1 MNENIKD
8 TNVFK
13 LKDLVSYED
22 GQLNKFFVERNDHVR
37 FALMAYDKGVELS
50 RHAACGD
57 AIVFAL
63 EGNAIITY
71 QGKKHEIKEGE
82 NFHFKKGIEHSI
94 KANSK
99 FKMALVVVV
108 EDE

>member
-1 MNENIKD
+1 MNESIKD

-71 QGKKHEIKEGE
+71 QGKEHEIREGE

>member
-1 MNENIKD
+1 MNESIKD

-71 QGKKHEIKEGE
+71 QGKEHEIKEGE

>member
-8 TNVFK
+8 TNAFK

-50 RHAACGD
+50 KHAACGD

-71 QGKKHEIKEGE
+71 QGKEHEIKEGE

-94 KANSK
+94 KAVNR

-108 EDE
+108 KE